1 MIVHRING
9 TYPVLRLRH
18 EMDRLCDD
26 VLGAFS
32 AIDPLACIGHRAF
45 PAVNVWED
53 DQTLYAEAELPG
65 LKMDDIEVYVLADEL
80 TIKGERKHNAAD
92 DATFHRRERGVGTF
106 SRVLRLP
113 VEVEADKVKADLRD
127 GVLRIMLPK
136 AQAARPRKI
145 EVKG

>member
-1 MIVHRING
+1 MIVRRING
-9 TYPVLRLRH
+9 TYPVVRLRR

-26 VLGAFS
+26 AFGAFS
-32 AIDPLACIGHRAF
+32 GIDPLAWLGQRAF
-45 PAVNVWED
+45 PTVNVWED
-53 DQTLYAEAELPG
+53 DQTLHAEAELPG

-80 TIKGERKHNAAD
+80 TIKGERKYDSAD
-92 DATFHRRERGVGTF
+92 DTRYHRRERGVGTF
-106 SRVLRLP
+106 NRVLRLP

-127 GVLRIMLPK
+127 GVLSIMLPK